1 MGTKERRDRQL
12 YEREQRLLAVARE
25 LIVRDGL
32 LNLQMS
38 KLAKASEH
46 AMGTI
51 YQHFASK
58 EDLYLALVTES
69 VAEYATL
76 FQRVAAW
83 QANSRDRMFAIAV
96 ADSIFV
102 RRNPEH
108 FRLAQYALFEVV
120 WGAASVARREAH
132 RAASQPICEAVMCIV
147 QDGLQQG
154 DLLANGLSPEE
165 VSTGFWAMS
174 QGIHTLAHAEGLLEQ
189 FAVHRPY
196 GLLARHIQFLLNGMG
211 WQPLSPLTDDA
222 LNALIARIRAE
233 VLHDWCDDVAK

>member
-1 MGTKERRDRQL
+1 MGTKERRERQFL
-12 YEREQRLLAVARE
+12 EREARLLAVARE

-96 ADSIFV
+96 ADSVFV

-108 FRLAQYALFEVV
+108 FRLAQYALCEVV
-120 WGAASVARREAH
+120 WGAASPARRAAH
-132 RAASQPICEAVMCIV
+132 HVASQPISEAVMCIV
-147 QDGLQQG
+147 QDGLQAG
-154 DLLANGLSPEE
+154 DLVAHSMSPEE
-165 VSTGFWAMS
+165 ISTGFWAMS

-189 FAVHRPY
+189 YAVHRPY
-196 GLLARHIQFLLNGMG
+196 GLLAKHIQFLLNGLG
-211 WQPLSPLTDDA
+211 WQPLSPLNDDA
-222 LNALIARIRAE
+222 LNALITRIRAE
-233 VLHDWCDDVAK
+233 VLHDWCDDVAT